1 MPRRPL
7 RPGEAPGLE
16 GKRRRARARTRA
28 NARAL
33 CRVPRSRPLSLFQ
46 AGHSLE
52 APPGEDLNP
61 LPGLEYFKDF
71 SLSEWSDDEDVF
83 LSGLV
88 VQLADCV
95 DLAEMEVNYL

>member
-1 MPRRPL
+1 M
-7 RPGEAPGLE
+7 
-16 GKRRRARARTRA
+16 
-28 NARAL
+28 
-33 CRVPRSRPLSLFQ
+33 
-46 AGHSLE
+46 E